1 MSGLNPVPVAA
12 LATAVNN
19 SSRRGGGQHPC
30 GAYHCCFL
38 NLIKYNVAAVYQKQ
52 SGCDMHLKDE
62 QIHRLGEK
70 ILNDLAAR
78 GEIVLK
84 SERGAALAAIK
95 KAISADLQG
104 EESLERDAERIL
116 EENLKA
122 LGKGAVAIDRHKML
136 RMIKEKL
143 ARDRKIVL

>member
-1 MSGLNPVPVAA
+1 
-12 LATAVNN
+12 
-19 SSRRGGGQHPC
+19 
-30 GAYHCCFL
+30 
-38 NLIKYNVAAVYQKQ
+38 
-52 SGCDMHLKDE
+52 MHLKEE

-78 GEIVLK
+78 GEIVLRA
-84 SERGAALAAIK
+84 ERGALLSAIK
-95 KAISADLQG
+95 GAISADLQG
-104 EESLERDAERIL
+104 EATLERDAERIL

-122 LGKGAVAIDRHKML
+122 LGRAAATIDRHKML